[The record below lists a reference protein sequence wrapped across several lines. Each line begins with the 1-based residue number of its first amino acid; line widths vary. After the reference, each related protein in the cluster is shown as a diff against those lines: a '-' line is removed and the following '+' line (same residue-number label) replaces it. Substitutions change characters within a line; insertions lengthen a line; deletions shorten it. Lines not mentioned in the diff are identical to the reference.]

1 MDIES
6 TPAVVGKGFRM
17 KIDALAALQIA
28 TEHFLVTYFELLCF
42 MA

>member
-17 KIDALAALQIA
+17 KIDVLAALQIA
-28 TEHFLVTYFELLCF
+28 TEHLLVIYFELLYF
-42 MA
+42 MT

>member
-28 TEHFLVTYFELLCF
+28 TEHFLVTYFELLYF
-42 MA
+42 MT